1 MEGRGFLLERLDRTL
16 AKIEPR
22 KERMQRS
29 QSRGLPEKRIQRGM
43 TKGWSRKD
51 SLSLGSFNFISGH
64 KLFFFF
70 FFFNAGNLSS
80 DLRHPVGVT
89 QTVTA
94 CLSVL
99 QRG

>member
-16 AKIEPR
+16 TKIEPH

-29 QSRGLPEKRIQRGM
+29 QSRGLPEKRIQRRV
-43 TKGWSRKD
+43 TKGWSRKE

-64 KLFFFF
+64 KLF
-70 FFFNAGNLSS
+70 NTGNLSS

-94 CLSVL
+94 CLSLL

>member
-1 MEGRGFLLERLDRTL
+1 
-16 AKIEPR
+16 
-22 KERMQRS
+22 MQRS
-29 QSRGLPEKRIQRGM
+29 QSRGLPEKRIQRRV
-43 TKGWSRKD
+43 TEGWSRKE
-51 SLSLGSFNFISGH
+51 SLSLGSFNFISGQ
-64 KLFFFF
+64 KLF
-70 FFFNAGNLSS
+70 NTGNLSS